1 MNSENVDTEPSLQ
14 IHKLPSVLFLRG
26 VVGVGGGAGYTFF
39 WRVGVGRVHSAQG
52 TTQFVDHK
60 LTRIIQK
67 ELQSLIKYFVRS

>member
-14 IHKLPSVLFLRG
+14 MPKLPSVLFCGGR
-26 VVGVGGGAGYTFF
+26 VGGGGAGYTFLE
-39 WRVGVGRVHSAQG
+39 GGGGGRVHSAQG

>member
-1 MNSENVDTEPSLQ
+1 M
-14 IHKLPSVLFLRG
+14 G
-26 VVGVGGGAGYTFF
+26 GGGAGYTLF
-39 WRVGVGRVHSAQG
+39 WRGGGGRVHSAQG